1 MENVVMSLR
10 FSSFICKKKKKKGE
24 EYLLH
29 SIFEDFMIKSA
40 NFSAVYANLLN

>member
-10 FSSFICKKKKKKGE
+10 FSSFICKKKKGE

-29 SIFEDFMIKSA
+29 SIFEDFMIKSV